1 MTNTHQI
8 FGRLTTLTAVW
19 LVLVACTAVA
29 PAVGQASTHLSKK
42 ELKALSASPAGQE
55 RLAAYYRDKAQH
67 LRAKAE
73 EFSKEADYLATQ
85 PATVESKQGISC
97 NCTSHYRYF
106 SKLYTQEAKDA
117 ETLAAKY
124 HRLAQDWQSKTTQL

>member
-8 FGRLTTLTAVW
+8 FGRLTTLTAVC
-19 LVLVACTAVA
+19 LVLFAYAAVV
-29 PAVGQASTHLSKK
+29 PAVGQESAHLSKK

-55 RLAAYYRDKAQH
+55 RLAAYYRDKAKH

-85 PATVESKQGISC
+85 PATVESKQGIAC

-106 SKLYTQEAKDA
+106 AKLYAQEAKDA
-117 ETLAAKY
+117 KTLAAQ
-124 HRLAQDWQSKTTQL
+124 HEQLSKTTPQ

>member
-8 FGRLTTLTAVW
+8 FGRHATLTAVW
-19 LVLVACTAVA
+19 LVLVACTAVV

-42 ELKALSASPAGQE
+42 EWKALSASPAGQE
-55 RLAAYYRDKAQH
+55 RLAGYYRDKVQH

-97 NCTSHYRYF
+97 NCTSHYRHF
-106 SKLYTQEAKDA
+106 SKLYAQEASQA
-117 ETLAAKY
+117 ETLAAHYEQAAQNNRSK
-124 HRLAQDWQSKTTQL
+124 LAQQ